1 MLKSIKKKKQ
11 GALGIP
17 KGVKVVPGPKSA
29 ARRAEL
35 TGPDIR
41 ESGGANTIFRAGNQG
56 K

>member
-1 MLKSIKKKKQ
+1 MLKSIRKKKQ
-11 GALGIP
+11 SALAIP

-35 TGPDIR
+35 TGPDIH
-41 ESGGANTIFRAGNQG
+41 ESGGVNTILRAGNQG